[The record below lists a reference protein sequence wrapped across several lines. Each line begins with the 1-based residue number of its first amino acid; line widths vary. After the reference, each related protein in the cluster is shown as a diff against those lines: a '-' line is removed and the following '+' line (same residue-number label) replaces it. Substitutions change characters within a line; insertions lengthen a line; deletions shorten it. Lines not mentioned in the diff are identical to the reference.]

1 LKRILAFSFLLI
13 GVLGAADRAVF
24 PGADWQKID
33 KPESAGYMS
42 VRLAALR
49 TWLASQDTTAMLVSV
64 GGKKLFEYGDLSHL
78 SYLASVRKSILAM
91 LYGKYVENGKI
102 DLKKTLED
110 LEMDDIGGLQP
121 GERKA
126 TVEHLL
132 TARSG
137 IFHPASNPG
146 DATAYA
152 PPRGSVRPG
161 TYQMYNNW
169 DFNAAGAA
177 FEKMTGLDIYD
188 ALAGELA
195 APIGMQDFKRDI
207 HQKSGDTT
215 RSKYQAY
222 HMTLSTRDMA
232 RVGLLMLRG
241 GEWNGKQVVPRGWV
255 EKISRTV
262 TPGRDVNPRFFG
274 SSQVG
279 YGYLWWIREDGGA
292 LAGAYEG
299 RGAGGQ
305 YIAVIPQL
313 DMVIAHKTD
322 LREDSAHRR
331 GQRRQVTE
339 PVWESIVRM
348 LIASRCLGPC
358 TGN

>member
-1 LKRILAFSFLLI
+1 
-13 GVLGAADRAVF
+13 
-24 PGADWQKID
+24 
-33 KPESAGYMS
+33 
-42 VRLAALR
+42 
-49 TWLASQDTTAMLVSV
+49 MLVSV
-64 GGKKLFEYGDLSHL
+64 GGKTLFEHGDLSHL
-78 SYLASVRKSILAM
+78 SYLASVRKSVLAM
-91 LYGKYVENGKI
+91 LYGRYVENGKV

-110 LEMDDIGGLQP
+110 LEMDDVGGLQP

-137 IFHPASNPG
+137 IFHPASNAG

-161 TYQMYNNW
+161 TYQLYNNW

-177 FEKMTGLDIYD
+177 FEKMTGLNIYD
-188 ALAGELA
+188 ALTRNLA
-195 APIGMQDFKRDI
+195 APIGMQDFKREI
-207 HQKSGDTT
+207 QRKSGDTS

-232 RVGLLMLRG
+232 RIGLLMLRG
-241 GEWNGKQVVPRGWV
+241 GAWNGKQVVPRAWV

-262 TPGRDVNPRFFG
+262 TPGRDVNPRFFASG
-274 SSQVG
+274 QVG
-279 YGYLWWIREDGGA
+279 YGYLWWIREDGGV

-313 DMVIAHKTD
+313 DMTIAHKTD
-322 LREDSAHRR
+322 IGQESVHRK

-339 PVWESIVRM
+339 PVWESIVRAV
-348 LIASRCLGPC
+348 IACRCTGPC
-358 TGN
+358 PAN